1 MPFTHLDIKEQRSRK
16 TAILFILLFIF
27 YFVGFFILTA
37 CIQFFFAIY
46 TFDVETGLRFRFLP
60 LLFWSFLFAIS
71 VAVLHWLFSVSDG
84 MNRILTALHAQE
96 LDGTDRYHHRVQN
109 IIDELKIAT
118 GTTGKNIRGMVMPT
132 VAVNAFAISDFR
144 GSAVIGVTEGLL
156 ARMNRQQLEAV
167 LAHEMA
173 HIVNRDALL
182 VTIACSL
189 FAVYAQLL
197 TAVETTAYEIW
208 DQDKNIFRDNNQSG
222 FAPFLIIPALWLMT
236 MGTMLLNTLISRQR
250 EYLADATAVELT
262 RDPISLAEA
271 LYKVSIS
278 WRGIGYTDNNLSPI
292 FILPAED
299 SELEAGEGRF
309 AETFSTHPPLS
320 KRLEV
325 LLNLGKVD
333 YATFQQKVGSPPAAP
348 ESESGLINQTPT
360 TWWVRT
366 ESNQWRGPF
375 TALQLTSIPF
385 ITPESWVTQNKEMA
399 PVRAATDPLLSD
411 LFRLRLEGKMLSPY
425 LCPKCRQS
433 LTKIDY
439 EGAPV
444 SRCHFCG
451 GTLVEEQNLFR
462 IFAREEKQFP
472 DELKQKA
479 VQLTEQW
486 LLTRAIKTMKLSE
499 LVNAAFPAFKCPKC
513 KTEMVRMPYTMQ
525 YFIVID
531 RCYTCNLIWF
541 DKEELELLQIL
552 VEKRI
557 KRNG

>member
-1 MPFTHLDIKEQRSRK
+1 MSFTHLDIKEQRTKK
-16 TAILFILLFIF
+16 TVLLFILLFVF
-27 YFVGFFILTA
+27 YFIGFFILTV
-37 CIQFFFAIY
+37 CIQFFFVLY
-46 TFDVETGLRFRFLP
+46 TFDGETGLRFRFLP
-60 LLFWSFLFAIS
+60 LFFWSFLLAVG
-71 VAVLHWLFSVSDG
+71 VAVIHWLFSVSDG
-84 MNRILTALHAQE
+84 MPRILSALKAQP
-96 LDGTDRYHHRVQN
+96 LDPNDRYHHRLQD

-118 GTTGKNIRGMVMPT
+118 GTTGKNIRGMVLPT
-132 VAVNAFAISDFR
+132 VAVNAFAVSDFR

-173 HIVNRDALL
+173 HIINKDALL

-197 TAVETTAYEIW
+197 TAVETAAYELRE
-208 DQDKNIFRDNNQSG
+208 QDRNIFRINNQRG
-222 FAPFLIIPALWLMT
+222 VAPVLIIPVLWLMT

-271 LYKVSIS
+271 LYKVSTA

-299 SELEAGEGRF
+299 SELEAGENWF

-333 YATFQQKVGSPPAAP
+333 YATFQQKVGTPLAAP
-348 ESESGLINQTPT
+348 ESESGLINQPPT

-439 EGAPV
+439 EGAQV
-444 SRCHFCG
+444 NRCHFCG
-451 GTLVEEQNLFR
+451 GTLVEEQSLFR

-472 DELKQKA
+472 NALKKKADELLLQWRINPAHKGLKQ
-479 VQLTEQW
+479 
-486 LLTRAIKTMKLSE
+486 SE
-499 LVNAAFPAFKCPKC
+499 LVNAAFPAYKCPKC

-525 YFIVID
+525 YFVTVD
-531 RCYTCNLIWF
+531 RCYSCILIWF

-552 VEKRI
+552 VEKRA
-557 KRNG
+557 K